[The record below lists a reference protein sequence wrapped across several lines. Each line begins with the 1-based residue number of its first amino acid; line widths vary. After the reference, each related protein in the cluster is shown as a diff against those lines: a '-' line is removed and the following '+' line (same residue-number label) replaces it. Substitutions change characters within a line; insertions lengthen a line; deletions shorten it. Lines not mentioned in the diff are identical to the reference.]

1 MVLKAIFIRPN
12 GLESLCRIASS
23 LWITIYIYISS
34 FLFLLLCCMFIDLI
48 TKTYISRLAHKSRS
62 SVNHET
68 ESFWRLFLQA
78 ATADVDVDV
87 TFCCRLGAAYR
98 IFIFICISISIS
110 TSICISS
117 RNIVGSFGLPRIPPL
132 LFIGV
137 AACLLLHQCHLII
150 SSRSRSRLAADGDRR
165 VCQTRL
171 RCHPRP
177 RRRTAGWCCPGH
189 YASSSRT

>member
-1 MVLKAIFIRPN
+1 
-12 GLESLCRIASS
+12 
-23 LWITIYIYISS
+23 
-34 FLFLLLCCMFIDLI
+34 MFIDLI

-117 RNIVGSFGLPRIPPL
+117 RNIVAASAYHGFL
-132 LFIGV
+132 LCSSLELVLAF
-137 AACLLLHQCHLII
+137 CSTNSI
-150 SSRSRSRLAADGDRR
+150 SSYHLDHD
-165 VCQTRL
+165 L
-171 RCHPRP
+171 D
-177 RRRTAGWCCPGH
+177 
-189 YASSSRT
+189 